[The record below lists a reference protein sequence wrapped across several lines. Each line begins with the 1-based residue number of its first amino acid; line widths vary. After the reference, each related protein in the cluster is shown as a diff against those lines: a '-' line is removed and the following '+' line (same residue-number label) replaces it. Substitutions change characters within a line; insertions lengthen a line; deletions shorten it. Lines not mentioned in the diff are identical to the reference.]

1 MTTTNHA
8 DSSRT
13 PTRTRPPANVP
24 AFNRSDSRY
33 IKLIRQFRDECEEVR
48 AECWL
53 CPPGAGVIDY
63 SLPANHPESFSADH
77 AKPVSTYPELAMDPL
92 NLRPS
97 HLICNQRR
105 GNEEPHLD
113 IGTPSEAW

>member
-1 MTTTNHA
+1 M
-8 DSSRT
+8 SG
-13 PTRTRPPANVP
+13 PTKKAEP
-24 AFNRSDSRY
+24 FNRSDSRY
-33 IKLIRQFRDECEEVR
+33 IALIRHYRDECADEI

-53 CPPGAGVIDY
+53 CFTPINY

-77 AKPVSTYPELAMDPL
+77 AKTVKDFPELAMDVL

-105 GNEEPHLD
+105 GDDDPHID
-113 IGTPSEAW
+113 IGTPSEDW